1 MMFHYGWS
9 DSPLVHRKGDQVG
22 SKPFPGRARKQAV
35 RPLLWTVAA
44 ACHPRTMMRLAN
56 RPVLALGAVLALAAI
71 VVMLAVVQYRLTG
84 QVSEAAE
91 QRMRETLDASTTQFR
106 QEFSRELLRICSGLQ
121 VDPAAPPSEIENSV
135 LSRYG
140 DWLSRAAYR
149 NLVAGVYLWRVDGAA
164 PRLLSMDMKSFHFIA
179 VNWPDRLEPLHQYM
193 QRESWA
199 LAGLS
204 EREAYHYPWILHESS
219 PALIQ
224 PLFQVSPGQGAP
236 APESQYLGFLIAELS
251 RPSLQQEYLPTLV
264 KRYFGARDGADFV
277 VAIRAAGAPNEVVY
291 QSNAA
296 LSLAPSQ
303 ADAVVNLLD
312 PPSDRLSEHVGISL
326 APASEASQW
335 QVVVRHRAGSLGA
348 AVALLRWRNL
358 AVSFS
363 LLLLLAGSMALIIVL
378 TRRAQRLA
386 GLQMEF
392 VAGVSHELRTP
403 LAVICSAGD
412 NLAEGVVDR
421 PEQTREYGGL
431 IRAEGRRL
439 ARMVEQILHFT
450 SGQAIGPAYDCKP
463 VQVSAA
469 IERALASAQSMLAE
483 AGLQVVKE
491 VAPDLPPAMGDA
503 EALEQCLENLLSN
516 TVKYASSGKWL
527 AVRASVASGDSR
539 TEVRISVEDRG
550 AGIPPAD
557 LRHIFQPFY
566 RAKAARDG
574 QLRGVG
580 LGLHLVRRMME
591 GMGGRVTVSSRP
603 GRGSTFTLHLAAQ
616 DDTG

>member
-1 MMFHYGWS
+1 
-9 DSPLVHRKGDQVG
+9 
-22 SKPFPGRARKQAV
+22 
-35 RPLLWTVAA
+35 
-44 ACHPRTMMRLAN
+44 MMRVAN
-56 RPVLALGAVLALAAI
+56 RPVLALGAVVALAA
-71 VVMLAVVQYRLTG
+71 VVLMLAVLEYRLTG
-84 QVSEAAE
+84 QVSAAAE
-91 QRMRETLDASTTQFR
+91 ERMRETLDTSTSQFR
-106 QEFSRELLRICSGLQ
+106 QEFSRELLRICGGLQ
-121 VDPAAPPSEIENSV
+121 LDPAAPPSEIENRV

-140 DWLSRAAYR
+140 DWVSRAAYR
-149 NLVAGVYLWRVDGAA
+149 DLLAGVYLWRIDGAA
-164 PRLLSMDMKSFHFIA
+164 PRLLSMDMKSFHFVA
-179 VNWPDRLEPLHQYM
+179 VNWPARLEPLRAYL

-236 APESQYLGFLIAELS
+236 APEAQHLGFLIAELN
-251 RPSLQQEYLPTLV
+251 RPALQQEYLPALV
-264 KRYFGARDGADFV
+264 KRYFGAQDEADFLI
-277 VAIRAAGAPNEVVY
+277 AIRAAGAPHDVLY
-291 QSNAA
+291 QSNPA
-296 LSLAPSQ
+296 LSVMPSQ

-312 PPSDRLSEHVGISL
+312 PPGDRLSEHAGIIL
-326 APASEASQW
+326 MPASEASQW
-335 QVVVRHRAGSLGA
+335 QIVVRHRAGSLGA

-358 AVSFS
+358 AVSFG

-412 NLAEGVVDR
+412 NLAEGVVQR

-439 ARMVEQILHFT
+439 ARMVEQILQFT
-450 SGQAIGPAYDCKP
+450 SGQAVGPAYDFKP
-463 VQVSAA
+463 VQAGAA
-469 IERALASAQSMLAE
+469 IERALASAQPMLAE

-491 VAPDLPPAMGDA
+491 IAPDLPPAMGDA

-516 TVKYASSGKWL
+516 TVKYASSGQWL
-527 AVRASVASGDSR
+527 AVRAFVAEGDSR

-550 AGIPPAD
+550 VGIPPAD
-557 LRHIFQPFY
+557 LSHIFEPFY
-566 RAKAARDG
+566 RGKAARQG

-616 DDTG
+616 PSDG

>member
-1 MMFHYGWS
+1 
-9 DSPLVHRKGDQVG
+9 
-22 SKPFPGRARKQAV
+22 
-35 RPLLWTVAA
+35 
-44 ACHPRTMMRLAN
+44 MMRLAN
-56 RPVLALGAVLALAAI
+56 RPVLALGAVLGLAA
-71 VVMLAVVQYRLTG
+71 VVLMLAVLQYRLTG
-84 QVSEAAE
+84 QVSQAAE
-91 QRMRETLDASTTQFR
+91 QRLRETLDTSTSQFR

-121 VDPAAPPSEIENSV
+121 LDPAAPPSQIENSV

-149 NLVAGVYLWRVDGAA
+149 DLLAGLYLWRIDGAA

-179 VNWPDRLEPLHQYM
+179 VNWPARLQPLHAYL
-193 QRESWA
+193 QRVSWA

-236 APESQYLGFLIAELS
+236 APEAQHLGFLIAELN
-251 RPSLQQEYLPTLV
+251 RPALQQECLPALV
-264 KRYFGARDGADFV
+264 KRYFGAQDEADFLI
-277 VAIRAAGAPNEVVY
+277 AIRAAGAPHDVLY
-291 QSNAA
+291 QSNPA
-296 LSLAPSQ
+296 LSVMPSQ

-312 PPSDRLSEHVGISL
+312 PPGDRLSEHVGISL
-326 APASEASQW
+326 APASTTSQW

-358 AVSFS
+358 AVSFG

-412 NLAEGVVDR
+412 NLAEGVVQR

-450 SGQAIGPAYDCKP
+450 SGQVSGPAYEFKP
-463 VQVSAA
+463 VQVGAA
-469 IERALASAQSMLAE
+469 IERALASAQPMLAE
-483 AGLQVVKE
+483 AGMLVVKE
-491 VAPDLPPAMGDA
+491 IAPDLPPAMGDA

-516 TVKYASSGKWL
+516 TVKYASSGQWL
-527 AVRASVASGDSR
+527 AVRAWVAEGDSR

-550 AGIPPAD
+550 VGIPPAD
-557 LRHIFQPFY
+557 LPHIFEPFY
-566 RAKAARDG
+566 RGKAARQG

-603 GRGSTFTLHLAAQ
+603 GRGSTFTLHLAVQ
-616 DDTG
+616 PSDG

>member
-1 MMFHYGWS
+1 
-9 DSPLVHRKGDQVG
+9 
-22 SKPFPGRARKQAV
+22 
-35 RPLLWTVAA
+35 
-44 ACHPRTMMRLAN
+44 MRLAN
-56 RPVLALGAVLALAAI
+56 RPVLALGAVLALAAV
-71 VVMLAVVQYRLTG
+71 VVMLAVLQYQLTG

-91 QRMRETLDASTTQFR
+91 QRMRETLDTSTSQFR

-121 VDPAAPPSEIENSV
+121 LDPAAPPSQIENSV

-164 PRLLSMDMKSFHFIA
+164 PRLLSMDMKSFHFVA

-193 QRESWA
+193 QRGSWA

-224 PLFQVSPGQGAP
+224 PLFQVSPGQGAL
-236 APESQYLGFLIAELS
+236 APEAQHLGFLIAELS
-251 RPSLQQEYLPTLV
+251 RPSLQQEYLPALV
-264 KRYFGARDGADFV
+264 KRYFGAQGGADFL
-277 VAIRAAGAPNEVVY
+277 VAIRASGAPRDILY
-291 QSNAA
+291 QSNSA
-296 LSLAPSQ
+296 LSVMPSQ

-335 QVVVRHRAGSLGA
+335 QAVVPHRAGSLGA

-358 AVSFS
+358 A
-363 LLLLLAGSMALIIVL
+363 
-378 TRRAQRLA
+378 
-386 GLQMEF
+386 
-392 VAGVSHELRTP
+392 
-403 LAVICSAGD
+403 
-412 NLAEGVVDR
+412 EGVVQR

-450 SGQAIGPAYDCKP
+450 SGQASGPAYDCKP
-463 VQVSAA
+463 VQVGAA
-469 IERALASAQSMLAE
+469 IERALAIAQPMLAE

-491 VAPDLPPAMGDA
+491 IAPDLPSAMGDV

-527 AVRASVASGDSR
+527 AVRAFVTAGDSR

-550 AGIPPAD
+550 A
-557 LRHIFQPFY
+557 
-566 RAKAARDG
+566 AAHSHCTWR
-574 QLRGVG
+574 RS
-580 LGLHLVRRMME
+580 RRM
-591 GMGGRVTVSSRP
+591 
-603 GRGSTFTLHLAAQ
+603 
-616 DDTG
+616 DDKG